1 MNEKVGEGTYGCV
14 FKPSL
19 KCKEK
24 INTYENKVSKVMVN
38 REATNELKEYKSIS
52 KIEGLEKYAITQPI
66 LCKPIIDDNYISSV
80 TQCENPLINNVDKK
94 KSHHSMLLY
103 EDGGINITNFVVNIF
118 KKAEVKEQHYFLTS
132 LITLLDGLQFF
143 KTKNILHRDIKADN
157 IVYNINNG
165 KIKYID
171 FGLMIKKTRAIELS
185 KKSSDG
191 FAMDHSYWPPENI
204 CRNFH
209 RYNLSTKCKYLK
221 DNKEYSYHDFLEL
234 AVNSFDLYTL
244 ALVFYQIANFLI
256 NVDKYK
262 NFGKDLKDLS
272 KYYILANLFERKTNI
287 QKFKEEYTALL
298 KKHKIYLTTGNPSP
312 SVKIQDKVESIYKEE
327 LKKEIKKKECP
338 PEKPIHNPNTN
349 RCLMLCK
356 DGYIRNEDYK
366 CVVNKSLIKKKS
378 NKNNKI
384 KKINKNN
391 KIKKSSS
398 KSSSSKMSKKSI
410 CVKKN
415 MDYNVKTRRCNKK
428 CKAGET
434 RNNQFKCVKIT

>member
-52 KIEGLEKYAITQPI
+52 TIKGLEKYAITQPI
-66 LCKPIIDDNYISSV
+66 LCKPVIDDNFISSV
-80 TQCENPLINNVDKK
+80 TQCKNPLINNVNKNK
-94 KSHHSMLLY
+94 LEHSMLLY

-118 KKAEVKEQHYFLTS
+118 KKAQVKEQHYFLTS

-191 FAMDHSYWPPENI
+191 FAIDHSYWPPENI

-209 RYNLSTKCKYLK
+209 RYNLSTKCNYLK
-221 DNKEYSYHDFLEL
+221 DNKKYSYNDFLEL

-262 NFGKDLKDLS
+262 NFSKDLKDLS
-272 KYYILANLFERKTNI
+272 NYYILANLFERKTNI
-287 QKFKEEYTALL
+287 TTFKEEYTALL
-298 KKHKIYLTTGNPSP
+298 EKHKIYLTTGNPSP

-349 RCLMLCK
+349 RCLMECK

-378 NKNNKI
+378 NK
-384 KKINKNN
+384 INKNN

-398 KSSSSKMSKKSI
+398 KSSSSKTSKKSA

-415 MDYNVKTRRCNKK
+415 MDYNSKTKRCNKK

-434 RNNQFKCVKIT
+434 RNNQFKCVKIS

>member
-19 KCKEK
+19 KCKEN
-24 INTYENKVSKVMVN
+24 ISSYENKVSKVMVN

-52 KIEGLEKYAITQPI
+52 TIKGLEKYAITQPI
-66 LCKPIIDDNYISSV
+66 LCKPVIDDNFISSV
-80 TQCENPLINNVDKK
+80 GQCINPLIKNVYKN
-94 KSHHSMLLY
+94 KSHHSMLIY
-103 EDGGINITNFVVNIF
+103 EDGGINITNFVLNIF
-118 KKAEVKEQHYFLTS
+118 KKVQVKDQHYFLTS
-132 LITLLDGLQFF
+132 LITLIDGLLFF
-143 KTKNILHRDIKADN
+143 KAKNIVHRDIKADN

-171 FGLMIKKTRAIELS
+171 FGLMIKKTTAISLS

-234 AVNSFDLYTL
+234 AINSFDLYTL

-262 NFGKDLKDLS
+262 NFGKDMKEIS
-272 KYYILANLFERKTNI
+272 KYYIIRNLFERKTNI
-287 QKFKEEYTALL
+287 QKFKEEYTGIL
-298 KKHKIYLTTGNPSP
+298 KKHNIYITSGTPTP

-378 NKNNKI
+378 NKTK
-384 KKINKNN
+384 
-391 KIKKSSS
+391 
-398 KSSSSKMSKKSI
+398 KSSSSKMSKKSA

-415 MDYNVKTRRCNKK
+415 MDYNPKTRRCNKK
-428 CKAGET
+428 CKPNET
-434 RNNQFKCVKIT
+434 RNNQFKCVKIN

>member
-52 KIEGLEKYAITQPI
+52 TIKGLEKYAITQPI
-66 LCKPIIDDNYISSV
+66 LCKPVIDDNFISSV
-80 TQCENPLINNVDKK
+80 TQCKNPLINNVNKNK
-94 KSHHSMLLY
+94 LEHSMLLY

-118 KKAEVKEQHYFLTS
+118 KKAQVKEQHYFLTS

-191 FAMDHSYWPPENI
+191 FAIDHSYWPPENI

-209 RYNLSTKCKYLK
+209 RYNLSTKCNYLK
-221 DNKEYSYHDFLEL
+221 DNKNYSYNDFLEL

-272 KYYILANLFERKTNI
+272 NYYILANLFERKTNI
-287 QKFKEEYTALL
+287 TTFKEEYTALL
-298 KKHKIYLTTGNPSP
+298 EKHKIYLTTGNPSP

-349 RCLMLCK
+349 RCLMECK

-384 KKINKNN
+384 KK
-391 KIKKSSS
+391 SSS
-398 KSSSSKMSKKSI
+398 KSSSSKTSKKSA

-415 MDYNVKTRRCNKK
+415 MDYNSKTKRCNKK

-434 RNNQFKCVKIT
+434 RNNQFKCVKIS

>member
-19 KCKEK
+19 KCKEN
-24 INTYENKVSKVMVN
+24 ISSYENKVSKVMVN

-52 KIEGLEKYAITQPI
+52 TIKGLEKYAITQPI
-66 LCKPIIDDNYISSV
+66 LCKPVIDDNFISSV
-80 TQCENPLINNVDKK
+80 GQCNNSLIKNVYKN
-94 KSHHSMLLY
+94 KSHHSMLIY
-103 EDGGINITNFVVNIF
+103 EDGGINITNFMTNIF
-118 KKAEVKEQHYFLTS
+118 KKISKQDQHYFLTS
-132 LITLLDGLQFF
+132 LITLIDGLLFF
-143 KTKNILHRDIKADN
+143 KTKNIVHRDIKADN

-171 FGLMIKKTRAIELS
+171 FGLMIKKTIAINLS
-185 KKSSDG
+185 KKSNDG
-191 FAMDHSYWPPENI
+191 FASDHSYWPLENI
-204 CRNFH
+204 CRNYYTYKNFK
-209 RYNLSTKCKYLK
+209 RCDYLRNNKKY
-221 DNKEYSYHDFLEL
+221 DYPDFLEL
-234 AVNSFDLYTL
+234 AIDSFDLYTL
-244 ALVFYQIANFLI
+244 ALVFYQIGSFLI
-256 NVDKYK
+256 NIDDYK
-262 NFGKDLKDLS
+262 RFGNDLRDLARN
-272 KYYILANLFERKTNI
+272 YALPNLFERKTNI
-287 QKFKEEYTALL
+287 QNFKEEYTALL
-298 KKHKIYLTTGNPSP
+298 KKHKIYIKSGSPSP

-349 RCLMLCK
+349 RCLMECK

-378 NKNNKI
+378 NKNNK
-384 KKINKNN
+384 NN

-398 KSSSSKMSKKSI
+398 KSSSSKMSKKSV

-428 CKAGET
+428 CKANET
-434 RNNQFKCVKIT
+434 RNDKFKCVKIS